1 MIIFARC
8 YVDCVLAKDMV
19 VLCFAIR
26 VVRLV
31 AHFSPLNGCL
41 ANRARKTWW
50 IVRPLARA
58 ADPTLFGNGASES
71 ACQASFVTC

>member
-8 YVDCVLAKDMV
+8 YVDCVLAKDLV

-26 VVRLV
+26 VVRHV
-31 AHFSPLNGCL
+31 ARVSPLNGCV

-50 IVRPLARA
+50 IVLRLARA
-58 ADPTLFGNGASES
+58 ADPTLFGNGAS
-71 ACQASFVTC
+71 